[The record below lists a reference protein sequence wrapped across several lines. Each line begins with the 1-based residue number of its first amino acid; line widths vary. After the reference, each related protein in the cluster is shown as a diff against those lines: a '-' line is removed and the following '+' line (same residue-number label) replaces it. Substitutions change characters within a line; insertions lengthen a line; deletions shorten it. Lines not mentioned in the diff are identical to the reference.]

1 MRAAVVTS
9 RRQTADVPLAA
20 VVVSRYLG
28 IIEASEQFVTMLE
41 EPSPNPQAFGMTGM
55 GRQEEFVETCHDTL
69 AGLGERLGTELF
81 SIVAQLDGGA
91 EQVDERLNEGA
102 HGLPGKFL
110 AQLGKFAQQVD
121 EATLLGP

>member
-28 IIEASEQFVTMLE
+28 IIEESEQFVTMLE

-69 AGLGERLGTELF
+69 AGLGERLGTEPFAIL
-81 SIVAQLDGGA
+81 AQLDGVA
-91 EQVDERLNEGA
+91 EPA
-102 HGLPGKFL
+102 HGRLYEVAPGL
-110 AQLGKFAQQVD
+110 A
-121 EATLLGP
+121 